1 MPRKPRKPRKPHK
14 KIYAV
19 REIPPEVSHGR
30 TYEVYDTRTGIGGE
44 SFYGES
50 DALKNAKE
58 GNRIDGAFERKH
70 GRRNTGDKPL

>member
-1 MPRKPRKPRKPHK
+1 MVAPTKSMTLGQGL
-14 KIYAV
+14 AA
-19 REIPPEVSHGR
+19 SLF
-30 TYEVYDTRTGIGGE
+30 TGIGGE
-44 SFYGES
+44 SFYDES